1 MSSMDKQKHNFQQA
15 ALRFGSILL
24 LSTAMTAP
32 LYAESGSNSSPNT
45 AAPVVDTWSIP
56 SELRDPTNGNVP
68 AAMDRWRIL
77 RGSANYSFADYARF
91 LVTYPGWPDQD
102 AMRKAAE
109 AAYDLDSNPPAMIVG
124 FFDRHPPMTN
134 VGRAKYA
141 MALARTGD
149 ARATEWAVK
158 AWRGGPMMEADEDAI
173 LSAFGGQFTATDHD
187 ARMDALITAG
197 ATDAAARQLPRVS
210 EGRRAGFDA
219 ALAMKSKA
227 PDAYSRAAYAGP
239 SAMQDASFVAER
251 AKFMAGE
258 GDIWGARTL
267 LANRPPLSF
276 PPANPEA
283 WYEMLVFSARQSEK
297 AGRYDLAYGIASH
310 IDDGL
315 PAGTDVSAAS
325 FSVRDDYTTLAW
337 LAGRT
342 AMNKLGR
349 PQDAIGMF
357 ARYGDAAKSPQ
368 TKAKGYYWAAR
379 AATAAGDSGSRARYL
394 EQAARYPD
402 QYYGMLALE
411 DLGRPLP
418 NFAAM
423 PRANG
428 NASANNRPLF
438 MAASIA
444 GSRSEQ
450 TTFIRAIG
458 NGAKSEADFR
468 DAIALADVLGRPDLA
483 VIAGRNARIEG
494 YDTFIPLA
502 FPTVEMP
509 FGYDDGFTL
518 SHAIMRQESQ
528 FDRTAE
534 SHVGARGMMQL
545 MPATANEVA
554 RGLGLSYS
562 RGALTED
569 PQYNIQLGSTFINK
583 MLRYYDGNYVLAIA
597 AYNAGPGNVNKWMK
611 RNGDPRVPG
620 TDLVAWVED
629 IPIPETRNYVQRVL
643 ENLVMYDALNP
654 DKARRKSDRPLS
666 GYLGR

>member
-1 MSSMDKQKHNFQQA
+1 
-15 ALRFGSILL
+15 
-24 LSTAMTAP
+24 
-32 LYAESGSNSSPNT
+32 
-45 AAPVVDTWSIP
+45 
-56 SELRDPTNGNVP
+56 
-68 AAMDRWRIL
+68 
-77 RGSANYSFADYARF
+77 
-91 LVTYPGWPDQD
+91 
-102 AMRKAAE
+102 
-109 AAYDLDSNPPAMIVG
+109 
-124 FFDRHPPMTN
+124 
-134 VGRAKYA
+134 
-141 MALARTGD
+141 
-149 ARATEWAVK
+149 
-158 AWRGGPMMEADEDAI
+158 
-173 LSAFGGQFTATDHD
+173 
-187 ARMDALITAG
+187 
-197 ATDAAARQLPRVS
+197 
-210 EGRRAGFDA
+210 
-219 ALAMKSKA
+219 
-227 PDAYSRAAYAGP
+227 
-239 SAMQDASFVAER
+239 
-251 AKFMAGE
+251 
-258 GDIWGARTL
+258 
-267 LANRPPLSF
+267 
-276 PPANPEA
+276 
-283 WYEMLVFSARQSEK
+283 
-297 AGRYDLAYGIASH
+297 
-310 IDDGL
+310 
-315 PAGTDVSAAS
+315 
-325 FSVRDDYTTLAW
+325 
-337 LAGRT
+337 
-342 AMNKLGR
+342 
-349 PQDAIGMF
+349 MF

-562 RGALTED
+562 RGALTDD